1 MFRFYKFVNHN
12 PIFIFNRFQRQ
23 ISTYVQAT
31 ARQKHGFVYQSKVIN
46 KYDLLEQKGYTEEYD
61 AFYKNIPV
69 QIKCSKYGG
78 SLELGDYRRNKNKN
92 KDFILAIGLW
102 KNIHHTSN
110 KQITNEYLLY
120 IEHYNYTKQL
130 GYYNDYIE
138 TLMYEEFMNISNHQE
153 HDKKWK
159 QFCIKYKSLWNKDNK
174 ISIRFKRDHK
184 KQKRIQCAVSWL
196 NFDEWLL
203 KDFEHI
209 SLDISTHYQG
219 DTLDH
224 LIL

>member
-1 MFRFYKFVNHN
+1 MFRFYKS
-12 PIFIFNRFQRQ
+12 FNFNKFQRQ
-23 ISTYVQAT
+23 LSTYVQASE
-31 ARQKHGFVYQSKVIN
+31 RQKHGFVYQSKVIN
-46 KYDLLEQKGYTEEYD
+46 KYNLLEQKDYTAEYD
-61 AFYKNIPV
+61 AIYKNIPV

-102 KNIHHTSN
+102 KNNDKSN
-110 KQITNEYLLY
+110 KVISQEYLLY
-120 IEHYNYTKQL
+120 IEHYNYTKHL

-138 TLMYEEFMNISNHQE
+138 TLMYEEFKNISNHHE
-153 HDKKWK
+153 HDYKWK
-159 QFCIKYKSLWNKDNK
+159 EFCIKYKSLWNKDNK

-184 KQKRIQCAVSWL
+184 KQKRIQCAVSWF
-196 NFDEWLL
+196 NFDDWLL

-209 SLDISTHYQG
+209 SLDISPHYNNHSKY
-219 DTLDH
+219 LDYHH